1 MASRLIAD
9 VWVLDGTGR
18 EPFGGWVRGEGN
30 RITQVSAGTPDA
42 RAGEPVIDGRGAT
55 LMPCLVQDRSAI
67 RMIMK
72 DGVLHQ
78 AP

>member
-1 MASRLIAD
+1 
-9 VWVLDGTGR
+9 
-18 EPFGGWVRGEGN
+18 
-30 RITQVSAGTPDA
+30 
-42 RAGEPVIDGRGAT
+42 VIDGRGAT
-55 LMPCLVQDRSAI
+55 LMPGLMQDPSAI